1 MRMGQFELEA
11 QTRRLLRDGQPV
23 TVGGRA
29 FDLLLALAERA
40 DRVVGKNEL
49 MDSVWPGLV
58 VEENNLQVQIGALRK
73 LLGAQSIVT
82 VPGRGYRLTLPID
95 APESKI
101 EASKA
106 RASAETP
113 ELAAGKF
120 QPPYASDL
128 LPPLYGREAD
138 IAQVRAL
145 LEAHRVV
152 SIVGAGG
159 IGKTRLAQAVAAEAC
174 DAYDE
179 GVYAVEL
186 AALSVAELVA
196 SETARAL
203 GLPASDVSVAVAS
216 VARALRSRSMLLLL
230 DNCEHLVN
238 AVASLVE
245 AISETAPRVR
255 ILVTSQEP
263 LKTTI
268 EQVYRLGTLSVPAS
282 PTLADAQA
290 SSAVQLFVS
299 RAQATDPR
307 FALTADIAESVAEI
321 CTRLDGIPLA
331 VELAAARV
339 SLLGIEGLRARLDER
354 LQLLTGGSRLVLRR
368 HQTLR
373 ATLDFSHGLLSA
385 EEQAVFRRVG
395 VFAGGFAVETAQV
408 VAADDTMDSWAVL
421 DHLGALVDKSVIV
434 AEGGRFP
441 RLHLLETTRAF
452 ALERLADAGETKTM
466 LGLHARAVARLF
478 SELYD
483 KFWEMSDAEWLSRCE
498 ADLDNLRAALAWS
511 LRNDMELAI
520 ALTGDSRP
528 LWLEL
533 GLQPEAQSVC
543 KAALALTSA
552 VTPRRAAGRLWLAS
566 AVMVANPRP
575 TQMRDDAA
583 CAVELLRDAG
593 DRATLAVALMA
604 VAFWSKSPPTKQQL
618 DALKELELM
627 TTPQCP
633 ARMQLLLPNATAT
646 IHRGGGRFSE
656 ARRDYEV
663 TRDLAARVG
672 ATRWE
677 LWAQCNVGDVALIM
691 GDVDDA
697 VAIYRRLEPRLALV
711 RDKLLHLFAFA
722 GLATALLLKADPTG
736 AHEALNAAAPL
747 IVFYDMGFR
756 FAATAALLAAR
767 GGGAFLLPPTCWAT
781 PRRPTMRMAARDT
794 IRLNIER
801 ETWRVKG

>member
-268 EQVYRLGTLSVPAS
+268 EQVYRLESPEQLREQGITVHETGTMVII
-282 PTLADAQA
+282 QG
-290 SSAVQLFVS
+290 
-299 RAQATDPR
+299 PR
-307 FALTADIAESVAEI
+307 FSTRAESRWFTQMGWSVVGMTGYPEAYLALEQEIAVVNISLVTDFDSGLAGDVEPVTSAEVYAVFKRNAERI
-321 CTRLDGIPLA
+321 KTVILELITRIPLD
-331 VELAAARV
+331 
-339 SLLGIEGLRARLDER
+339 LD
-354 LQLLTGGSRLVLRR
+354 SPC
-368 HQTLR
+368 H
-373 ATLDFSHGLLSA
+373 H
-385 EEQAVFRRVG
+385 
-395 VFAGGFAVETAQV
+395 
-408 VAADDTMDSWAVL
+408 
-421 DHLGALVDKSVIV
+421 
-434 AEGGRFP
+434 
-441 RLHLLETTRAF
+441 
-452 ALERLADAGETKTM
+452 ALE
-466 LGLHARAVARLF
+466 HA
-478 SELYD
+478 
-483 KFWEMSDAEWLSRCE
+483 K
-498 ADLDNLRAALAWS
+498 
-511 LRNDMELAI
+511 I
-520 ALTGDSRP
+520 G
-528 LWLEL
+528 
-533 GLQPEAQSVC
+533 
-543 KAALALTSA
+543 
-552 VTPRRAAGRLWLAS
+552 
-566 AVMVANPRP
+566 
-575 TQMRDDAA
+575 
-583 CAVELLRDAG
+583 
-593 DRATLAVALMA
+593 
-604 VAFWSKSPPTKQQL
+604 
-618 DALKELELM
+618 
-627 TTPQCP
+627 
-633 ARMQLLLPNATAT
+633 
-646 IHRGGGRFSE
+646 
-656 ARRDYEV
+656 
-663 TRDLAARVG
+663 
-672 ATRWE
+672 
-677 LWAQCNVGDVALIM
+677 
-691 GDVDDA
+691 
-697 VAIYRRLEPRLALV
+697 
-711 RDKLLHLFAFA
+711 
-722 GLATALLLKADPTG
+722 
-736 AHEALNAAAPL
+736 
-747 IVFYDMGFR
+747 
-756 FAATAALLAAR
+756 
-767 GGGAFLLPPTCWAT
+767 
-781 PRRPTMRMAARDT
+781 
-794 IRLNIER
+794 
-801 ETWRVKG
+801 